1 MLISLKRQV
10 IFCLLFFIINAFSSS
25 LLAETLHYDVVK
37 DNKKVGYFQIGRAT
51 GTNNDVVIRSES
63 TVRVSMLF
71 TIEVIDKMYAVFRN
85 NMLQTATIYRTLNG
99 NVRVNNLT
107 QWQNGKYTLS
117 TKDEKNSGAFTQT
130 IRFTTVSLYFDEPLN
145 LTEVYSEKFQ
155 RMVSVKSIGIHKYQ
169 LTLPDGNTAKYTYVN
184 GQCSEVE
191 AQTDWAVIRFVF
203 KEKKA

>member
-1 MLISLKRQV
+1 MLIPLKRTA
-10 IFCLLFFIINAFSSS
+10 IFCFLFFLFNAFGVS

-51 GTNNDVVIRSES
+51 ATNNDVVIRSES

-85 NMLQTATIYRTLNG
+85 NLLHTATIYRTLNG

-107 QWQNGKYTLS
+107 QWQNGKYALS
-117 TKDEKNSGAFTQT
+117 TKDEKNSGAFTQA

-155 RMVSVKSIGIHKYQ
+155 RMVNVKSIGIHKYQ

-191 AQTDWAVIRFVF
+191 AKTDWAVIRFVF

>member
-1 MLISLKRQV
+1 MNLNNRIVLLLIT
-10 IFCLLFFIINAFSSS
+10 LFWQGICM
-25 LLAETLHYDVVK
+25 AETLHYDVVK

-51 GTNNDVVIRSES
+51 TNNEVVIRSES

-85 NMLQTATIYRTLNG
+85 NILHTATIYRTLNG

-107 QWQNGKYTLS
+107 QWQNGKYALS
-117 TKDEKNSGAFTQT
+117 TKDEKNNGAFAQT
-130 IRFTTVSLYFDEPLN
+130 IRFTTVSLYFEEPFN

-155 RMVSVKSIGIHKYQ
+155 RMVSVKSIGLHKYQ

-184 GQCSEVE
+184 GFCSEVE
-191 AQTDWAVIRFVF
+191 AQTDWAVIKFVF
-203 KEKKA
+203 KEKKV

>member
-1 MLISLKRQV
+1 MRSLMSITQRTIAV
-10 IFCLLFFIINAFSSS
+10 LFALFWYNVCS
-25 LLAETLHYDVVK
+25 AETLHYDVVK
-37 DNKKVGYFQIGRAT
+37 DDKKVGYFQIGRAT
-51 GTNNDVVIRSES
+51 GANNDVVIRSES

-71 TIEVIDKMYAVFRN
+71 TIEVIDKMYALFRN
-85 NMLQTATIYRTLNG
+85 NMLHTATIYRTLNG

-107 QWQNGKYTLS
+107 QWQNGKYNLS
-117 TKDEKNSGAFTQT
+117 TKDEKNSGAFAQT
-130 IRFTTVSLYFDEPLN
+130 IRFTTVSLYFEEPFN

-155 RMVSVKSIGIHKYQ
+155 RMVAVKSIGIHKYQ

-191 AQTDWAVIRFVF
+191 AKTDWAVIKFVF

>member
-1 MLISLKRQV
+1 MIISLPQFKFTTFLV
-10 IFCLLFFIINAFSSS
+10 LAFSLWSAT
-25 LLAETLHYDVVK
+25 LHAETLHYDVVK
-37 DNKKVGYFQIGRAT
+37 DSKKVGYFQIGRAVNP
-51 GTNNDVVIRSES
+51 GEVVIRSES

-85 NMLQTATIYRTLNG
+85 NVLHTATIYRTLNG

-107 QWQNGKYTLS
+107 QWQNGKYALS
-117 TKDEKNSGAFTQT
+117 TKDDKNNGAFTQT

-155 RMVSVKSIGIHKYQ
+155 RMVAIKSIGIHKYQ

-184 GQCSEVE
+184 GYCSEVE
-191 AQTDWAVIRFVF
+191 AQTDWAVIKFVF
-203 KEKKA
+203 KEKKV

>member
-1 MLISLKRQV
+1 MRSLMSITQRTIAVLIA
-10 IFCLLFFIINAFSSS
+10 LFWHNVC
-25 LLAETLHYDVVK
+25 LAETLHYDVVK

-51 GTNNDVVIRSES
+51 GANNDVVIRSES

-71 TIEVIDKMYAVFRN
+71 TIEVIDKMYALFRN
-85 NMLQTATIYRTLNG
+85 NMLHTATIYRTLNG

-107 QWQNGKYTLS
+107 QWQNGKYNLS
-117 TKDEKNSGAFTQT
+117 TKDEKNSGAFAQT
-130 IRFTTVSLYFDEPLN
+130 IRFTTVSLYFEEPFN

-155 RMVSVKSIGIHKYQ
+155 RMVAVKSIGIHKYQ

-191 AQTDWAVIRFVF
+191 AKTDWAVIKFVF

>member
-1 MLISLKRQV
+1 M
-10 IFCLLFFIINAFSSS
+10 
-25 LLAETLHYDVVK
+25 AETLHYDVVK

-51 GTNNDVVIRSES
+51 GANNDVVIRSES

-85 NMLQTATIYRTLNG
+85 NMLHTATIYRTLNG

-107 QWQNGKYTLS
+107 QWQNGKYNLS
-117 TKDEKNSGAFTQT
+117 TKDEKNSGAFAQT
-130 IRFTTVSLYFDEPLN
+130 IRFTTVSLYFEEPFN

-155 RMVSVKSIGIHKYQ
+155 RMVAVKSIGIHKYQ

-184 GQCSEVE
+184 GLCSEVE
-191 AQTDWAVIRFVF
+191 AKTDWAVIKFVF

>member
-1 MLISLKRQV
+1 MLIPLKRVV
-10 IFCLLFFIINAFSSS
+10 IFYFLLFMAMALSSS

-37 DNKKVGYFQIGRAT
+37 DNKKVGYFQIGRSMS
-51 GTNNDVVIRSES
+51 TNNDVVIRSES

-85 NMLQTATIYRTLNG
+85 NVLHTATIYRTLNG

-107 QWQNGKYTLS
+107 QWQNGKYALS
-117 TKDEKNSGAFTQT
+117 TKDEKNSGAFTQS

-169 LTLPDGNTAKYTYVN
+169 LTLPDGNTAKYTYLN

-191 AQTDWAVIRFVF
+191 AKTDWAVIKFVF

>member
-1 MLISLKRQV
+1 MNIAQRFLFVLIT
-10 IFCLLFFIINAFSSS
+10 LLSHRICM
-25 LLAETLHYDVVK
+25 AETLHYDVVK

-51 GTNNDVVIRSES
+51 ANNEVVIRSES

-85 NMLQTATIYRTLNG
+85 NILHTATIYRTLNG

-107 QWQNGKYTLS
+107 QWQNGKYALS
-117 TKDEKNSGAFTQT
+117 TKDDMNKGAFVHT
-130 IRFTTVSLYFDEPLN
+130 IRFTTVSLYFEEPFN

-155 RMVSVKSIGIHKYQ
+155 RMVSVKSIGLHKYQ

-184 GQCSEVE
+184 GLCSEVE
-191 AQTDWAVIRFVF
+191 AQTDWALIKFVF
-203 KEKKA
+203 KEKKV